1 MYGKTEKQKRNES
14 DDKKPTDDICQVT
27 SDGIIITVEVS
38 AGSKQSIFPDGYN
51 SWRKAFGISVKAPPM
66 EGKANKAIIEL
77 IASQLHISKNAVTI
91 ISGHTASVKK
101 IQITGISRQQLI
113 DLSADK

>member
-1 MYGKTEKQKRNES
+1 
-14 DDKKPTDDICQVT
+14 
-27 SDGIIITVEVS
+27 
-38 AGSKQSIFPDGYN
+38 
-51 SWRKAFGISVKAPPM
+51 M